1 MEDAFVQGKRG
12 PESCPFPLEERLAKE
27 ARSHNPKSDDSDR
40 SISDDWEYLEDVG
53 KEEDSPKSG
62 HTKALVKPTG
72 DGDHPAVTIEKEDVP
87 EADPGVGI
95 KITAEA
101 DGDKFR
107 TVELFFKAD
116 CPTDEAFAET
126 AKKHTVIGYVALDT
140 SASMCD
146 NGGGQGVK
154 NVVENFGAMARGL
167 HPSSVPVK
175 LGAFMFDEDCI
186 FPGGVTAGF
195 NTAVHPIDKWDHSES
210 PQDKPTF
217 SSTVSQ
223 SLHTWGKGTN
233 FQNAVNTGLDHVVDR
248 LLELSP
254 SKRAN
259 TVGILLLCTDGIA
272 NGGESDA
279 NKVRKLVDDRIDET
293 GLCIC
298 VAAIALGTDPDPQW
312 LRTLCGKT
320 GVASWA
326 PNPRQS
332 AEAFQK
338 AISCVSNSSG
348 IFSAAWNV
356 HRLQSVSGEHENIL
370 AGTKH
375 FGLLTSKNVL
385 SKFELPVPPGGFLP
399 GDKVSVVFENKSY
412 SFTLSNDT
420 TTVRDDILY
429 EVKVLEELQ
438 AAMEN
443 SSTDVKVAIDSA
455 RNLSAKIAKRTPSR
469 ATRAIANDFSKIV
482 MRSLSITTTTTPPSS
497 AESEGPTYRSLG
509 GAHYEEEMGHD
520 KCASTEHVFMEAASQ
535 ACYD

>member
-1 MEDAFVQGKRG
+1 
-12 PESCPFPLEERLAKE
+12 
-27 ARSHNPKSDDSDR
+27 
-40 SISDDWEYLEDVG
+40 
-53 KEEDSPKSG
+53 
-62 HTKALVKPTG
+62 
-72 DGDHPAVTIEKEDVP
+72 
-87 EADPGVGI
+87 
-95 KITAEA
+95 
-101 DGDKFR
+101 
-107 TVELFFKAD
+107 
-116 CPTDEAFAET
+116 
-126 AKKHTVIGYVALDT
+126 
-140 SASMCD
+140 
-146 NGGGQGVK
+146 
-154 NVVENFGAMARGL
+154 
-167 HPSSVPVK
+167 
-175 LGAFMFDEDCI
+175 
-186 FPGGVTAGF
+186 
-195 NTAVHPIDKWDHSES
+195 
-210 PQDKPTF
+210 
-217 SSTVSQ
+217 
-223 SLHTWGKGTN
+223 GTN